1 MDKIKAGKRLK
12 KLRLDRMETL
22 ATVAQA
28 VGITVQALS
37 LYEKGLRIPRD
48 EIKLKLA
55 NYFNTTVDAIFFAE

>member
-28 VGITVQALS
+28 VEITVQALS